1 MKTYL
6 NLEDVDQI
14 YIRLRGTDRG
24 INSFNVRVKDV
35 AIKKN
40 GAYIFMDEPALF
52 DFCKEYFKDEDI
64 LSAKETLTLNGV
76 SLDDTEINVSDNE
89 ITITLDTK
97 VDSIFGKVIR
107 INEYEIKVSRVG
119 TKDKERVIISKK
131 E

>member
-1 MKTYL
+1 MNKRGQTL
-6 NLEDVDQI
+6 IIFVMLIPIILTMAALVIDVGLL
-14 YIRLRGTDRG
+14 YY
-24 INSFNVRVKDV
+24 
-35 AIKKN
+35 KKN
-40 GAYIFMDEPALF
+40 EYTGIVEESI
-52 DFCKEYFKDEDI
+52 KEYFKDEDI
-64 LSAKETLTLNGV
+64 LSAKKTLTLNGV

-107 INEYEIKVSRVG
+107 INDYEIKVSRVG

>member
-1 MKTYL
+1 MNKRGQTL
-6 NLEDVDQI
+6 IIFVMLIPIILTMAALVIDVGLL
-14 YIRLRGTDRG
+14 YY
-24 INSFNVRVKDV
+24 
-35 AIKKN
+35 KKN
-40 GAYIFMDEPALF
+40 EYVGIVEESI
-52 DFCKEYFKDEDI
+52 KEYFKDEDI
-64 LSAKETLTLNGV
+64 LSAKKTLTLNGV

-107 INEYEIKVSRVG
+107 INEYEIKVSRIG

>member
-1 MKTYL
+1 MNKRGQTL
-6 NLEDVDQI
+6 IIFVMLIPIILTMAALVIDVGLL
-14 YIRLRGTDRG
+14 YY
-24 INSFNVRVKDV
+24 
-35 AIKKN
+35 KKN
-40 GAYIFMDEPALF
+40 EYTAIVEESI
-52 DFCKEYFKDEDI
+52 KEYFKDEDI
-64 LSAKETLTLNGV
+64 LSAKKTLTLNGV

-107 INEYEIKVSRVG
+107 INDYEIKVSRVG

>member
-52 DFCKEYFKDEDI
+52 VCRRQLAAGRRGQPRPLYRRR
-64 LSAKETLTLNGV
+64 LPTYRRAH
-76 SLDDTEINVSDNE
+76 
-89 ITITLDTK
+89 
-97 VDSIFGKVIR
+97 
-107 INEYEIKVSRVG
+107 
-119 TKDKERVIISKK
+119 
-131 E
+131 

>member
-1 MKTYL
+1 MNKRGQTL
-6 NLEDVDQI
+6 IIFVMLIPIILTMAALVIDVGLL
-14 YIRLRGTDRG
+14 YY
-24 INSFNVRVKDV
+24 
-35 AIKKN
+35 KKN
-40 GAYIFMDEPALF
+40 EYVGIVEESI
-52 DFCKEYFKDEDI
+52 KEYFKDEDI

-76 SLDDTEINVSDNE
+76 SLDDTEINVSDNK
-89 ITITLDTK
+89 ITVTLDTK

>member
-1 MKTYL
+1 MNKRGQTL
-6 NLEDVDQI
+6 IIFVMLIPIILTMAALVIDVGLL
-14 YIRLRGTDRG
+14 YY
-24 INSFNVRVKDV
+24 
-35 AIKKN
+35 KKN
-40 GAYIFMDEPALF
+40 EYVGIVEESI
-52 DFCKEYFKDEDI
+52 KEYFKDEDI
-64 LSAKETLTLNGV
+64 LSAKKTLTLNGV

>member
-1 MKTYL
+1 MNKRGQTL
-6 NLEDVDQI
+6 IIFVMLIPIILTMAALVIDVGLL
-14 YIRLRGTDRG
+14 YY
-24 INSFNVRVKDV
+24 
-35 AIKKN
+35 KKN
-40 GAYIFMDEPALF
+40 EYVGIVEESI
-52 DFCKEYFKDEDI
+52 KEYFKDEDI

-107 INEYEIKVSRVG
+107 INDYEIKVSRVG